1 MVRTRRAHAAEQ
13 QPGEEV
19 ARRFTRR
26 HLGVGEEHTVTSGG
40 FIGGWGEAMEVGDD
54 RRHGSGSR
62 DPSKSTEE
70 SGVDSV
76 GERKSSYL

>member
-13 QPGEEV
+13 QPREEV
-19 ARRFTRR
+19 ADIFARRRP
-26 HLGVGEEHTVTSGG
+26 GVGEEHTVTSRG

-54 RRHGSGSR
+54 RRHGLGSR

-70 SGVDSV
+70 SSIGSA
-76 GERKSSYL
+76 GERKSS